1 MLQIRKYLKAY
12 IQRQGHVSLSRV
24 MDKPTFV
31 TAGAPID
38 ELLDTLSSQRVHAAI
53 VRGAHGKP
61 LGIVTV
67 EDILEELVGEIYDED
82 DKAPAGGSEL

>member
-1 MLQIRKYLKAY
+1 
-12 IQRQGHVSLSRV
+12 

-53 VRGAHGKP
+53 VRGSHGKP

-82 DKAPAGGSEL
+82 DATPAGGSEL